1 MRRFLIVALT
11 LCISTVGFAQD
22 PTKVA
27 AKQYTVVA
35 DTPGFRVLRINY
47 EARAETQAH
56 QHPEA
61 MVVSLVASRVR
72 FDLPDGKSET
82 MDMAANSARFT
93 PAGTHSV
100 RNLGGPVDAVLIEFK
115 AAKPGTAALPAS
127 REGLALKPLVEGPR
141 ASAYLATGAGTF
153 AEPAGSKH
161 DFDQVVIATGPAQ
174 MSLSVDGKPAK
185 TSWARGDTVIIPRGT
200 GHESKN
206 TGGKPVDFIVVAI
219 K

>member
-1 MRRFLIVALT
+1 MGGSIT
-11 LCISTVGFAQD
+11 
-22 PTKVA
+22 VA
-27 AKQYTVVA
+27 AIPITRVTLLTA
-35 DTPGFRVLRINY
+35 PGRS
-47 EARAETQAH
+47 A
-56 QHPEA
+56 
-61 MVVSLVASRVR
+61 VAS
-72 FDLPDGKSET
+72 L
-82 MDMAANSARFT
+82 
-93 PAGTHSV
+93 
-100 RNLGGPVDAVLIEFK
+100 
-115 AAKPGTAALPAS
+115 
-127 REGLALKPLVEGPR
+127 LVEGPR